1 MPTVPVNGVELYYDE
16 DGSGGEVVISAQMHF
31 GRGSYTK
38 MLAEPPDG
46 FRVFELTLRGYGRST
61 HLPEDLG
68 PALYPIW
75 ASDVAQFAR
84 AMGIERFIYTGVSH
98 GAGVGWKLALD
109 YPYMLKAFVSIV
121 GVPHDREGGDT
132 SEARRRT
139 VEGASDPKA
148 FAASLRERPLVYQVP
163 TTDPRRLERR
173 RAAAEEAAER
183 FASMTP
189 EELRLNP
196 RKPFP
201 EAKTN
206 EELVELVFRRIRVP
220 TLLLCG
226 VQDDIVSAEMS
237 FLAAKTVPGAKA
249 VFFQDHSHSLATEAP
264 ERVAHEIRLFVRE
277 LNEGWVSQTV

>member
-1 MPTVPVNGVELYYDE
+1 MPIVRVNGVELYYDE
-16 DGSGGEVVISAQMHF
+16 YGDGNEVIVSAQMSF
-31 GRGSYTK
+31 GKESYTK
-38 MLAEPPDG
+38 MLAEPPNG

-68 PALYPIW
+68 PALYSIW
-75 ASDVAQFAR
+75 AGDVARFAR
-84 AMGIERFIYTGVSH
+84 AMGIEQFIYTGVSH

-109 YPYMLKAFVSIV
+109 YPEVLKAFVSIV
-121 GVPHDREGGDT
+121 GVPHDRKGGDT

-139 VEGASDPKA
+139 VEGAADPKA

-173 RAAAEEAAER
+173 RKAAEEAAER

-237 FLAAKTVPGAKA
+237 LLAAKTVPKAKA
-249 VFFQDHSHSLATEAP
+249 VFFQDHSHSLASEAP